1 MNDDSQNSS
10 EFISVYRW
18 LFSPCFFVQATRERL
33 GSLPSPS
40 SGTAN
45 VIVVPTP
52 RTDSA
57 VRVAP
62 IRSAACL
69 ETARPRRPAPF
80 ALLLDAGAGATL
92 NSPPDWSGG
101 VPGPSSVTLTTQP
114 PPSRG
119 RTVIWTLPPLLRAC
133 LMVLPRI

>member
-33 GSLPSPS
+33 GSLPLPS

-57 VRVAP
+57 GRVAP
-62 IRSAACL
+62 VRSAACL
-69 ETARPRRPAPF
+69 GTARARRTAPF
-80 ALLLDAGAGATL
+80 ALLVGAGAVAAV
-92 NSPPDWSGG
+92 NRPPVWWGG
-101 VPGPSSVTLTTQP
+101 GAGAL
-114 PPSRG
+114 
-119 RTVIWTLPPLLRAC
+119 
-133 LMVLPRI
+133 

>member
-57 VRVAP
+57 VRVAA
-62 IRSAACL
+62 IRAAACL
-69 ETARPRRPAPF
+69 ETARPRRTAPF
-80 ALLLDAGAGATL
+80 ALLLDAGAVATL
-92 NSPPDWSGG
+92 NNPPIWSGG
-101 VPGPSSVTLTTQP
+101 VSGASSDSFTKQP
-114 PPSRG
+114 PASHRP
-119 RTVIWTLPPLLRAC
+119 TVSLDLSA
-133 LMVLPRI
+133 